1 MVDMRR
7 SHLFRGITALL
18 LIAAILLAM
27 AGCNGYGSIPE
38 LIEPQNAQ
46 RPTCAAEYRT
56 VFDVEVL
63 DGEIVP
69 ETTELRADRSE
80 KVLSCKVFP
89 GQQVKAGDVLLEYD
103 LLDAQEELED
113 LTAEYEYVLLRQ
125 QTEESED
132 AGNLEIAR
140 IELEKLRWQGAGYMQ
155 ILQKEQEIEKLELE
169 NEQHAQ
175 ERVFELEKME
185 AKLKDLQESVAD
197 NVLTSPS
204 DGIVVYTANLQNGTQ
219 IMQKDLLFIIASEK
233 KFRIQ
238 SEFKSSRIL
247 NDCSKL
253 EAWIGGTAYPIEA
266 IPYDQNEYNR
276 RIIAGSDVYSYY
288 SIKGA
293 KADGVQMGDYAAVF
307 LYTNYKEY
315 VLTLPATAVYRDD
328 GGFYVYLADGEH
340 NIRQPIT
347 VGTITTLYYEIT
359 GGIEEGERV
368 YVKE

>member
-1 MVDMRR
+1 MIDMRR

-63 DGEIVP
+63 EGEIVP

-125 QTEESED
+125 QTEENAD

-155 ILQKEQEIEKLELE
+155 ILQK
-169 NEQHAQ
+169 
-175 ERVFELEKME
+175 ELEKME

-307 LYTNYKEY
+307 LYTNYKEN

-347 VGTITTLYYEIT
+347 VGSITTLYYEIT